1 MINSMT
7 GYGQAQGEIDG
18 ASYTV
23 EVKAVNNRYFKT
35 IVKLPELLAFLEEDI
50 EKLLRKNLTRGTVN
64 YALRLKDIST
74 DVLFNIDETALQNI
88 VRKLNRVGSAV
99 GLEGAFDIGNLLNLP
114 GIIRPISPDEE
125 MVKQTREAV
134 LDVSQKAIDKLKQMR
149 ATEGNF
155 LAEELKGHCRAIGKD
170 LEQIR
175 VQGTNV
181 VQEYTKKLKQRVNT
195 LLAEAKLKLDEEA
208 LAREI
213 AIYADRSD
221 ISEEIARMDS
231 HLQQFVQ
238 SCQANDQAGR
248 RLDFISQEMLR
259 EANTIAS
266 KTSDGEITRCVVDM
280 KCWIER
286 IKEQIQNVE

>member
-7 GYGQAQGEIDG
+7 GYGQAQGEFDG

-23 EVKAVNNRYFKT
+23 EVKAVNNRYFKS
-35 IVKLPELLAFLEEDI
+35 IIKLPDLLAFLEEDI
-50 EKLLRKNLTRGTVN
+50 EKLLRSSLTRGTVN
-64 YALRLKDIST
+64 YVLRLKEVST
-74 DVLFNIDETALQNI
+74 DILFNIDEAALQK
-88 VRKLNRVGSAV
+88 VVEKLNRAGSAV
-99 GLEGAFDIGNLLNLP
+99 GYEGAFDIGNLLNLP

-125 MVKQTREAV
+125 IAKQTREAV
-134 LDVSQKAIDKLKQMR
+134 LDVSRKAVDKLRQMR

-175 VQGTNV
+175 VRSDIV
-181 VQEYTKKLKQRVNT
+181 VQEYAKKLKQRVDM
-195 LLAEAKLKLDEEA
+195 LLAEAKLKLDEEI
-208 LAREI
+208 LAREV
-213 AIYADRSD
+213 AIFADRSD
-221 ISEEIARMDS
+221 ISEEVARMDS

-238 SCQANDQAGR
+238 SCEANDQAGR

-259 EANTIAS
+259 ETNTIAS
-266 KTSDGEITRCVVDM
+266 KTSDGEISGYVVDM

>member
-134 LDVSQKAIDKLKQMR
+134 LDVSQTAIDKLKQMR

-175 VQGTNV
+175 VQSTNV

-195 LLAEAKLKLDEEA
+195 LLAEVKLKLDEEA

-221 ISEEIARMDS
+221 ISEEITRMDS

-259 EANTIAS
+259 EVNTIAS
-266 KTSDGEITRCVVDM
+266 KTSDGEVTRCVVDM

>member
-1 MINSMT
+1 MT

>member
-18 ASYTV
+18 ASYAV
-23 EVKAVNNRYFKT
+23 EVKAVNNRYFKS
-35 IVKLPELLAFLEEDI
+35 IIKLPDLMAFLEEDI

-64 YALRLKDIST
+64 YVLRLKEVST
-74 DVLFNIDETALQNI
+74 DVLFNIDETALQK
-88 VRKLNRVGSAV
+88 VVEKLNRAGSTF

-125 MVKQTREAV
+125 MVKQTKEAV
-134 LDVSQKAIDKLKQMR
+134 LGVSRKAIDKLRQMR

-155 LAEELKGHCRAIGKD
+155 LAEELEGYCRAIGKD

-175 VQGTNV
+175 VRSTIV
-181 VQEYTKKLKQRVNT
+181 VHEYAKKLKQRVDT
-195 LLAEAKLKLDEEA
+195 LLAEAKLKLDEET
-208 LAREI
+208 LAREV

>member
-7 GYGQAQGEIDG
+7 GYGQAQGEIEG

-23 EVKAVNNRYFKT
+23 EVKAVNNRYLKS
-35 IVKLPELLAFLEEDI
+35 IIKLPDLLSFLEEDI

-64 YALRLKDIST
+64 YALRLKEVST
-74 DVLFNIDETALQNI
+74 DVLFNIDEVALQK
-88 VRKLNRVGSAV
+88 VVEKLNRAGSAV
-99 GLEGAFDIGNLLNLP
+99 GLEGAFDIGNLLSLP

-125 MVKQTREAV
+125 IAGQTRKAV
-134 LDVSQKAIDKLKQMR
+134 LDVSKKAIDKLRQMR

-175 VQGTNV
+175 VRSDVV
-181 VQEYTKKLKQRVNT
+181 VQEYSKKLMQRVDT
-195 LLAEAKLKLDEEA
+195 LLAEAKLKLDEEI
-208 LAREI
+208 LAREV
-213 AIYADRSD
+213 AVYADRSD

-238 SCQANDQAGR
+238 SCEANDQAGR

-286 IKEQIQNVE
+286 IKEQVQNVE

>member
-134 LDVSQKAIDKLKQMR
+134 LDVSQTAIDKLKQMR

-175 VQGTNV
+175 VQSTNV
-181 VQEYTKKLKQRVNT
+181 VQEYTKKLKLRVNT

-266 KTSDGEITRCVVDM
+266 KTSDGEVTRCVVDM

>member
-134 LDVSQKAIDKLKQMR
+134 LDVSQTAIDKLKQMR

-175 VQGTNV
+175 VQSTNV
-181 VQEYTKKLKQRVNT
+181 VQEYTKKLKLRVNT

-221 ISEEIARMDS
+221 ISEEITRMDS

-266 KTSDGEITRCVVDM
+266 KTSDGEVTRCVVDM

>member
-7 GYGQAQGEIDG
+7 GYGQAQGEFDG

-35 IVKLPELLAFLEEDI
+35 IIKLPDLLAFLEEDI
-50 EKLLRKNLTRGTVN
+50 EKLLRSSLTRGTVN
-64 YALRLKDIST
+64 YVLRLKEVST
-74 DVLFNIDETALQNI
+74 DILFNIDEAALQK
-88 VRKLNRVGSAV
+88 VVEKLNRAASAV
-99 GLEGAFDIGNLLNLP
+99 GYEGTFDIGNLLSLP
-114 GIIRPISPDEE
+114 GMIRPISPDEE
-125 MVKQTREAV
+125 IAKQTREAV
-134 LDVSQKAIDKLKQMR
+134 LDVSRKAVDKLKQMR
-149 ATEGNF
+149 AIEGNF
-155 LAEELKGHCRAIGKD
+155 LAEELKGHCRAIEKD

-175 VQGTNV
+175 VKSDIV
-181 VQEYTKKLKQRVNT
+181 VQEYAKKLQQRVDT
-195 LLAEAKLKLDEEA
+195 LLAEAKLKMDQEI
-208 LAREI
+208 LAREV
-213 AIYADRSD
+213 AIFADRSD

-238 SCQANDQAGR
+238 SCEANDQAGR

-259 EANTIAS
+259 ETNTIAS

>member
-18 ASYTV
+18 AVYAV
-23 EVKAVNNRYFKT
+23 EVKTVNNRYFKT
-35 IVKLPELLAFLEEDI
+35 IIKLPELMAYLEEDI
-50 EKLLRKNLTRGTVN
+50 EKLLRNNLSRGTVN
-64 YALRLKDIST
+64 YVLRIKDLSSNALFDINEVALKAI
-74 DVLFNIDETALQNI
+74 IE
-88 VRKLNRVGSAV
+88 KLNRAGSAV
-99 GLEGAFDIGNLLNLP
+99 GIEGAFDIGSLLSLP
-114 GIIRPISPDEE
+114 GIVRPISPDEE
-125 MVKQTREAV
+125 TAAQTKKAV
-134 LDVSQKAIDKLKQMR
+134 MDVSKKAIDSLRQMR

-155 LAEELKGHCRAIGKD
+155 LEAELKEHCRAIGQD

-175 VQGTNV
+175 ARSNVV
-181 VQEYTKKLKQRVNT
+181 VQEYAKKLRHRVDV
-195 LLAEAKLKLDEEA
+195 LLAEAKLNIDGETLS
-208 LAREI
+208 REV

-238 SCQANDQAGR
+238 CFQVNEQAGR

-266 KTSDGEITRCVVDM
+266 KTSDGDITRCVVDM